1 MANSPLEDSRIELQ
15 WMILAVD
22 KSALF
27 FYSLILEPQAALLP
41 NYCTIAVHKWKVIW
55 VSPDYIYSEH
65 SNIILSW
72 ITDMNL
78 VQEFALWNEKS
89 ADDSQQT
96 FIAPSNLIKH
106 TNKVDCIGSK
116 SGIFPFRGI
125 WHHLDWIDCV
135 EITQKPVYS
144 LDRIFFLSK
153 TKEAVYIWGILM
165 SLLWYFIVLE
175 ST

>member
-1 MANSPLEDSRIELQ
+1 MANSPLEDSRIGLQ
-15 WMILAVD
+15 WMNLSVD

-41 NYCTIAVHKWKVIW
+41 NYCTMAVYKWKVIW

-65 SNIILSW
+65 SNIIFGW
-72 ITDMNL
+72 FTDMNL

-96 FIAPSNLIKH
+96 FIAPSNLIKY

-135 EITQKPVYS
+135 EITHHSLSIKTVCS
-144 LDRIFFLSK
+144 LDRNVFFKQNKRNCLLLRHFDVITVIF
-153 TKEAVYIWGILM
+153 
-165 SLLWYFIVLE
+165 
-175 ST
+175 